1 MKSRQEMLTLREYLG
16 LPSCFSGVHVAHF
29 YSLLHCALLCV
40 FCIFVCL
47 LLSLFSFCVLF
58 TVLPVSL
65 DYPFFISPA
74 IFADVYWT
82 IISREDHQKF
92 VTLTLFD
99 YFPVN
104 MSYMHL
110 PIQINTTVKTIISQ
124 CLIIVTV
131 INMSFT
137 SCTFY

>member
-1 MKSRQEMLTLREYLG
+1 MKSRQEMLTLRDYLS
-16 LPSCFSGVHVAHF
+16 LPSCFSGVHVAHV
-29 YSLLHCALLCV
+29 YRLLHCAVLCV

-65 DYPFFISPA
+65 DYPFLISPA

-92 VTLTLFD
+92 VTLTLLD
-99 YFPVN
+99 YFSVN
-104 MSYMHL
+104 ISYMHL
-110 PIQINTTVKTIISQ
+110 PIQINTTVKTIIS
-124 CLIIVTV
+124 
-131 INMSFT
+131 
-137 SCTFY
+137 